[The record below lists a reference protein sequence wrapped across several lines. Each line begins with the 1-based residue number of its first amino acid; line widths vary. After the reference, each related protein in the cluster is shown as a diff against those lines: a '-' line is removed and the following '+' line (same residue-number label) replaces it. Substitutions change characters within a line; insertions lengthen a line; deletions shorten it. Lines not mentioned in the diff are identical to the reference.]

1 MDSADLI
8 EKLKP
13 LLKKN
18 LLALILG
25 LTGFILLI
33 SGVFSMLSQEKE
45 DIVFETD
52 NQTSSSESAKIAVDV
67 SGAVLKPGLYMLND
81 GSRMQDAL
89 VAAGGLS
96 GEADREW
103 IEKNLN
109 LALKLRDGIKIY
121 IPRVSEQGFVQGAS
135 SSSGGSAININ
146 SASSRE
152 LESLPGIGPVTAGKI
167 IDNRPYSSIDELSAK
182 KVVSTKVFDQIKE
195 KITAF

>member
-135 SSSGGSAININ
+135 SSSGGGLININ

-182 KVVSTKVFDQIKE
+182 KVVSIKVFDQIKE